1 MARKFKF
8 HRKRDKRK
16 AFLKI
21 LANNLIEHEKITTTV
36 ARAKALKSFIE
47 KIISRAKKQ
56 NLSSLRYLL
65 GLFSKKIA
73 FKIYYDLAK
82 RYENRTGGYVR
93 IIKLG
98 KFKKD
103 GSELATIEFV

>member
-1 MARKFKF
+1 MIKKYKF
-8 HRKRDKRK
+8 HRKRDARR
-16 AFLKI
+16 ALMKI
-21 LANNLIEHEKITTTV
+21 LAHNLIEHEKITTTV
-36 ARAKALKSFIE
+36 VKAKALKQFIE

-56 NLSSLRYLL
+56 NLATLRYLL
-65 GLFSKKIA
+65 GLFSKKTA
-73 FKIYYDLAK
+73 FKVYYDLAK